1 MSTPS
6 AKPFRH
12 LLYNPLRQD
21 PEELERLYV
30 ARLPLFEKLLARIT
44 DQPAGAVPRHHL
56 IIGQRGMGK
65 TTLLARLAVALRK
78 EDQPFLPLSFWEEQH
93 IEVDRLSVFWLNCL
107 DSLADAFQTAG
118 EEPESSALDR
128 EIKQI
133 AAIKSEEECARA
145 ARDAFAKA
153 CEHSERRIVLFID
166 NFNLLLTKLK
176 RHDHALRSFFTRH
189 GSPIIIGAAIT
200 PPLDFSDYD
209 AAFYDGFETTL
220 LHRLSLE
227 ETKDMILRLAHEYD
241 QPEVVH
247 NLWRDL
253 PRLAALR
260 DLSGGNP
267 RTTLL
272 IYRLCAR
279 GFSDDI
285 YRDLEALLD
294 ETTPLFQSRFEQLSD
309 QAQKLVA
316 RLARHWVPA
325 SAETITALTD
335 FPRGTVSPL
344 LGKLEDDGI
353 LERVALYDRER
364 KPTPKAKQ
372 GSLSKR
378 PGYQLAERFFNI
390 WIIMRSASRRERS
403 GVVCLSRFLM
413 GLYTEQE
420 QAAYAQSLTA
430 QSSLNWGQA
439 ILGRALAESLVGTGS
454 ECAYDLK
461 IISENTLLTLASKGS
476 QELEGIIEPEAIDRK
491 VHEHIEIRRR
501 LLACVPDTSR
511 IKAEEFADL
520 VMGSLSMLNSTGI
533 SREVIR
539 RVFANQPFDVDR
551 VAQEL
556 RTREEEF
563 KSQMDDESM
572 RWFRGRLLNGFLQDA
587 NDFAAIEA
595 AIPSAPNARALELL
609 GNLVEDNLPEL
620 ALKIHSKAIQKD
632 PKSYD
637 AWAGLAKIHILAKR
651 YNEARNAY
659 HEALKLSDDSA
670 AVCANFGMLLALEF
684 KDYPEAEKW
693 LRRSVDIDPR
703 DDTALHNLGTS
714 LALQKTPEKAEE
726 AINAFRRA
734 AALNLANP
742 TPWIRI
748 GEIQQFTYK
757 NFPAAEISYRKAMS
771 MSAKAADARTHLGNL
786 LYFDKDEAEEA
797 EEQFRKAIADGSEDA
812 APWAGLGVILMN
824 HRNRLEEAESIFKE
838 GLNKS
843 KPATCW
849 VAYGDLLMHYFKR
862 FGEAEDA
869 FREAIKD
876 EPTLPQARWGLGKL
890 NMYFLSQPAKAKTFV
905 EEAINLDPAN
915 PGYWNSLGVLEYD
928 YLNNSSGAVICFEK
942 VISLN
947 PAFDAPRHNLSFLLR
962 DTQSNIQGAKA
973 ILAGLQQPEN
983 WKDVQAL
990 HRALFAAYDK
1000 NWGLA
1005 EEFLRQA
1012 LSELGDTGFPM
1023 ESREDWYR
1031 ASAVLLHLGFGQDLV
1046 NFLRTEKQDE
1056 KLLPWFAALDALT
1069 LGDNQVLLNIPAE
1082 ARNAAEE
1089 IFRHIT
1095 RLKSNLPAASA
1106 SPK

>member
-1 MSTPS
+1 MSAPS

-30 ARLPLFEKLLARIT
+30 ARLPLFEKLLSRIT

-107 DSLADAFQTAG
+107 DSLADAFQAAG
-118 EEPESSALDR
+118 EETESLALDR

-133 AAIKSEEECARA
+133 AAIKSEEECARTA
-145 ARDAFAKA
+145 KDAFAKA
-153 CEHSERRIVLFID
+153 CEQSERRIVLLID

-189 GSPIIIGAAIT
+189 GSPIIVGAAIT
-200 PPLDFSDYD
+200 PPLDLSDYD

-227 ETKDMILRLAHEYD
+227 ETKDMILRLAREHD
-241 QPEVVH
+241 QPEVVQ

-267 RTTLL
+267 RTSLL

-309 QAQKLVA
+309 QSQKLVA

-413 GLYTEQE
+413 GLYTEKE

-454 ECAYDLK
+454 DCAYDLK
-461 IISENTLLTLASKGS
+461 IKSENTLLTLASKGS
-476 QELEGIIEPEAIDRK
+476 QELEGIIEPDAINRN
-491 VHEHIEIRRR
+491 VHEHVEIRKQ
-501 LLACVPDTSR
+501 LLACVPATAQTKPD
-511 IKAEEFADL
+511 EFADL

-533 SREVIR
+533 SRGVIR
-539 RVFANQPFDVDR
+539 QVFKRQHFDVDR
-551 VAQEL
+551 VANDLRAQEA
-556 RTREEEF
+556 EF
-563 KSQMDDESM
+563 KTQVDDESM
-572 RWFRGRLLNGFLQDA
+572 EWFRRRLLDGLLQNVDDA
-587 NDFAAIEA
+587 DAIKA

-609 GNLVEDNLPEL
+609 GNLVEESLPEL
-620 ALKIHSKAIQKD
+620 ALEIHSKAIQKD
-632 PKSYD
+632 PKSYH

-651 YNEARNAY
+651 YKEAKRAY
-659 HEALKLSDDSA
+659 QEALAFSDESA
-670 AVCANFGMLLALEF
+670 AVCANFGMLLSSQF
-684 KDYPEAEKW
+684 KQYSEAEKW
-693 LRRSVDIDPR
+693 LRRSVDLDPR
-703 DDTALHNLGTS
+703 DDTALHNLGTT
-714 LALQKTPEKAEE
+714 LALQKTREKAEE
-726 AINAFRRA
+726 AIVVFRRA

-748 GEIQQFTYK
+748 GEIQQLTLK
-757 NFPAAEISYRKAMS
+757 DFPAAETSYRKALS

-786 LYFDKDEAEEA
+786 LFFDRGETEEA
-797 EEQFRKAIADGSEDA
+797 EEQFQKAIADGSEDA
-812 APWAGLGVILMN
+812 ATWVGLGVILMN
-824 HRNRLEEAESIFKE
+824 HRKRFEEAEATFKE

-843 KPATCW
+843 KPALCW
-849 VAYGDLLMHYFKR
+849 VAYGDLLMHYFER
-862 FGEAEDA
+862 FAEAENA
-869 FREAIKD
+869 LQEAIKD
-876 EPTLPQARWGLGKL
+876 EPALHQARWSLGKL
-890 NMYFLSQPAKAKTFV
+890 NMYFLGQPEKAKPFI
-905 EEAINLDPAN
+905 EEATKLDPEN
-915 PGYWNSLGVLEYD
+915 PGYWNTLGVLEYD
-928 YLNNSSGAVICFEK
+928 YLNNSSGAVVCFKK

-947 PAFDAPRHNLSFLLR
+947 PCLDAPRHNLAFLLR
-962 DTQSNIQGAKA
+962 DTQNDIQGAKA
-973 ILAGLQQPEN
+973 ILTSLQQPEN

-990 HRALFAAYDK
+990 HRTLFAAYDK

-1005 EEFLRQA
+1005 EESLRQA
-1012 LSELGDTGFPM
+1012 LNELGDTGFPM

-1031 ASAVLLHLGFGQDLV
+1031 ASAVLLHLGYGQDLV
-1046 NFLRTEKQDE
+1046 NFLKAEKQDN
-1056 KLLPWFAALDALT
+1056 KQLPWFAALDALT
-1069 LGDNQVLLNIPAE
+1069 LGDRQVLLNIPDE
-1082 ARNAAEE
+1082 ARDAAGK
-1089 IFRHIT
+1089 IFDHIA
-1095 RLKSNLPAASA
+1095 RLKSNLPTS
-1106 SPK
+1106 SQ